1 MAGQHPANRLYQLGE
16 AHAKYGK
23 RYTPRVEDYLE
34 IVYELI
40 KEKGYATTT
49 DISNYLH
56 VRAPT
61 VTRMIQKLHDDE
73 FLVYEKYR
81 GIKLTPKG
89 EKLARSVR
97 EKHGVLADFLKL
109 LGIDEQTAHRD
120 AEGIEHYLH
129 PETLDR
135 LESFVSFVKENPE
148 WLKPL
153 KERIAVTR
161 S

>member
-1 MAGQHPANRLYQLGE
+1 MAGRRPANRLYQLGE
-16 AHAKYGK
+16 AHARYLKH
-23 RYTPRVEDYLE
+23 YTPRVEDYLE

-81 GIKLTPKG
+81 GIKLTSKG
-89 EKLARSVR
+89 EKLAKSVR
-97 EKHGVLADFLKL
+97 EKHGVLADFLRL

-135 LESFVSFVKENPE
+135 LESFVSFVKENPD

>member
-1 MAGQHPANRLYQLGE
+1 MAGKRPVNRLYQLGE
-16 AHAKYGK
+16 AHVEYGK

-34 IVYELI
+34 IIYELI

-61 VTRMIQKLHDDE
+61 VTRMIQKLHSDD

-81 GIKLTPKG
+81 GIKLTSKG
-89 EKLARSVR
+89 ERLARSVR

-109 LGIDEQTAHRD
+109 LGIDEETAHRD

-129 PETLDR
+129 AETLDR
-135 LESFVSFVKENPE
+135 LASFVAFVKENPD

-153 KERIAVTR
+153 KERLAMAG